1 MYLSLHGG
9 ICLELVIYTKYQLL
23 CQVTYLLALADEAW
37 EAASKVDM
45 EKKRT
50 WVADNT
56 TTITN
61 ISKNNTNTN
70 NNNLK
75 KRKAWLADLAFK
87 WSGNLY
93 GQEHEET
100 MVWKERLIRMKE
112 DKECKLANIGRRVKA
127 GDGWKAGGRK
137 RNLRIGGR
145 LKRRR

>member
-1 MYLSLHGG
+1 M
-9 ICLELVIYTKYQLL
+9 
-23 CQVTYLLALADEAW
+23 TYLLALADEAW

-56 TTITN
+56 TTTN
-61 ISKNNTNTN
+61 MR
-70 NNNLK
+70 
-75 KRKAWLADLAFK
+75 KRKAWLAGLAFK

-145 LKRRR
+145 LKRCR

>member
-1 MYLSLHGG
+1 M
-9 ICLELVIYTKYQLL
+9 
-23 CQVTYLLALADEAW
+23 TYLLALADEAW

-61 ISKNNTNTN
+61 TSKNNSNT
-70 NNNLK
+70 NNLK

-100 MVWKERLIRMKE
+100 MVWKERLIRVKE
-112 DKECKLANIGRRVKA
+112 DKECKLADIGRRVKA

>member
-9 ICLELVIYTKYQLL
+9 ICLELVIYTKWQFL

-56 TTITN
+56 TTTN
-61 ISKNNTNTN
+61 MR
-70 NNNLK
+70 
-75 KRKAWLADLAFK
+75 KRKAWLAGLAFK